1 MDHDPKNY
9 QYHIISDSGVLWA
22 VCRDRTLVKRA
33 LTDLQH
39 ILSTASDRTVKDF
52 FNLDDS
58 GRDPIF
64 SVKDSFA
71 NIIIASGTL
80 EQLLQI
86 KY

>member
-22 VCRDRTLVKRA
+22 VCRDRDSVKRA
-33 LTDLQH
+33 LTDLLH
-39 ILSTASDRTVKDF
+39 ILSTASDRTIKDC

-71 NIIIASGTL
+71 NIIIASGNL